1 MKDLFNNKTNN
12 TAHIVVDCG
21 DKELSLYYKLNDNP
35 VQHIWQDNLQSYI
48 SLDTV
53 PSDTRSVGEI
63 LQELNQLADLV
74 SGTVIV
80 EPVTHE
86 QLNKLHAEFVDSN
99 HTSEWQ
105 RINTLIHKIEVK
117 IDNPLKEFNT
127 TFQFSANPDVSV
139 PLEEHHKH
147 WLTTRNHHWGALL
160 LGYSTVG
167 KDWLDMWFDNDM
179 SLIDIDQLNIQQ
191 FIKTETLLVFE
202 IEDLWDKFAENNFY
216 KWYLNLDTEQQR
228 KIPITELNTLA
239 LGRYL
244 LGEIIITQ
252 DMIDFH
258 PNISDWYVPNHTCKL
273 QWNKQVMSKVK
284 KVKKIEFFNS
294 DLAYY
299 TFLKHTNHD

>member
-1 MKDLFNNKTNN
+1 MKELFNNKTNN
-12 TAHIVVDCG
+12 TARIVTDCG
-21 DKELSLYYKLNDNP
+21 DKELTLYYKLNDNP
-35 VQHIWQDNLQSYI
+35 VQHIWQENLNHYTK
-48 SLDTV
+48 LVTV
-53 PSDTRSVGEI
+53 TSDTRSVSEI
-63 LQELNQLADLV
+63 LQELNQLAESV
-74 SGTVIV
+74 SSTIIT

-86 QLNKLHAEFVDSN
+86 QLNKLHAEFVDSKQ
-99 HTSEWQ
+99 TSIWQ

-117 IDNPLKEFNT
+117 IDNPLREFNA
-127 TFQFSANPDVSV
+127 TFQFNSNPDKSV
-139 PLEEHHKH
+139 PLQEYHKH

-179 SLIDIDQLNIQQ
+179 TLMDINQLVVQQ

-216 KWYLNLDTEQQR
+216 KWYLSLDVEEQK
-228 KIPITELNTLA
+228 KIPIAELNTLA

-252 DMIDFH
+252 DMLDFH
-258 PNISDWYVPNHTCKL
+258 PTVSDWYVPNHVCKL

-284 KVKKIEFFNS
+284 RVKKIEFISS
-294 DLAYY
+294 DLAYT
-299 TFLKHTNHD
+299 TFLKHTQHD